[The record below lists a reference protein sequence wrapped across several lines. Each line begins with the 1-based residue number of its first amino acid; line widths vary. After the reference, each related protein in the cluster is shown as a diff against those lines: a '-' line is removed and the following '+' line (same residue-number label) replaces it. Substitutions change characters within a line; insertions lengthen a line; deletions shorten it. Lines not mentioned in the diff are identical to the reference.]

1 MSDQDLTVKE
11 PAQIEVDG
19 DDTVTVTWGGDTWTF
34 PASLEDADGDV
45 LDAVDDQ
52 KLSHALKGL
61 LSVEDWRRFK
71 ATRPKV
77 RDYAGLFDAYAKAIG
92 LGSTGG

>member
-1 MSDQDLTVKE
+1 MMTD
-11 PAQIEVDG
+11 PAQLEVDG
-19 DDTVTVTWGGDTWTF
+19 DDDVQVVYESETYTF

-45 LDAVDDQ
+45 IDAVDDQ
-52 KLSHALKGL
+52 KLSHALQGL
-61 LSVEDWRRFK
+61 MSAEDWKRFK

-92 LGSTGG
+92 LASTGG